1 MIILWNNICRDIC
14 WRPQDRHFGD
24 GAYKGYAWYGI
35 RHALFTNLVNKAEIH
50 PMKLDKWGGW
60 RTGQVSGAGM
70 SNIYHAPS
78 LADMAEIDQE
88 VFEKH
93 PFLRFWDGKLY
104 GNSG

>member
-14 WRPQDRHFGD
+14 WRPQDRAVGD

-60 RTGQVSGAGM
+60 RTGQVSGARM
-70 SNIYHAPS
+70 SNIYHSCS

-88 VFEKH
+88 VFAKH
-93 PFLRFWDGKLY
+93 PFLRFWDG
-104 GNSG
+104 N

>member
-1 MIILWNNICRDIC
+1 MVR
-14 WRPQDRHFGD
+14 
-24 GAYKGYAWYGI
+24 KGYTPEQI
-35 RHALFTNLVNKAEIH
+35 INKLREAEIH

-93 PFLRFWDGKLY
+93 PFLRFWDGSY
-104 GNSG
+104 VERMGEIA